1 VPPELHHQLLEAA
14 SRLHVTPSEIV
25 ATAIRQYLEKLQAPD
40 GNIKTTDILDRL
52 ERLERRIEA
61 LESVNSRHGATL
73 TQTDTMSF
81 PFLRTWQLVTR
92 MIGMGSN
99 RDPSTGKHFRW
110 MELLASLQRM
120 LGKEQP
126 VSGVG
131 SVSPVEG
138 SLEANPAK
146 PSVRVSGTES
156 EYSR

>member
-1 VPPELHHQLLEAA
+1 MVGARVPPELHHQLLEAA
-14 SRLHVTPSEIV
+14 SRLQVTPSEIV

-61 LESVNSRHGATL
+61 LESVNSRQATTP
-73 TQTDTMSF
+73 TQPDTMSF
-81 PFLRTWQLVTR
+81 SFPRMWQLVGR
-92 MIGMGSN
+92 VIGLGNN
-99 RDPSTGKHFRW
+99 RDPSTGKHFRR
-110 MELLASLQRM
+110 MELLAFMQRM

-138 SLEANPAK
+138 SLKANPAQ
-146 PSVRVSGTES
+146 PSGC
-156 EYSR
+156 SR

>member
-1 VPPELHHQLLEAA
+1 MVGARVPPELHHQLLEAA
-14 SRLHVTPSEIV
+14 SRLQVTPSEIV

-61 LESVNSRHGATL
+61 LESVNSRHGATP
-73 TQTDTMSF
+73 TQPDTMSF
-81 PFLRTWQLVTR
+81 SFLRTWQLVTR

-99 RDPSTGKHFRW
+99 RDPSTGKHFRR
-110 MELLASLQRM
+110 MELLAFMQRM

-138 SLEANPAK
+138 SLEANPAQ
-146 PSVRVSGTES
+146 PSGC
-156 EYSR
+156 SR

>member
-1 VPPELHHQLLEAA
+1 MVGARVPPELHHQLLEAA
-14 SRLHVTPSEIV
+14 SRLQVTPSEIV
-25 ATAIRQYLEKLQAPD
+25 TAAVKQYLEKLQAPD
-40 GNIKTTDILDRL
+40 SNIKTTDILDRL

-61 LESVNSRHGATL
+61 LESVSSRHGATP
-73 TQTDTMSF
+73 TQPDTISF

-99 RDPSTGKHFRW
+99 RDPSTGKHFRR
-110 MELLASLQRM
+110 MELLAFMQRM

-138 SLEANPAK
+138 SNDSNPAK
-146 PSVRVSGTES
+146 YP